1 MRSRH
6 APPRAMVSRSA
17 LCAGRA
23 VNAVGQATGHHRSG
37 GNGFV
42 IVSPQGVQVIETSAV
57 VHDVS
62 AERLWGGHTN
72 HYVSGKF
79 DRVAT
84 SDEESAH
91 RLEQAL
97 ATVGAA
103 KAREMRDT
111 GRFLVQSPGFVPG
124 SPDGS
129 VVTAFACSPTSNS
142 ARCTPRQAGAGRA
155 RGSASRCRGVI
166 SQAGSRR
173 TRRFRARGSADR
185 RGSAGW
191 RRPRRRRPASRTP
204 ARSPRR
210 ASSGLPPP

>member
-1 MRSRH
+1 MQLLEDLLEVEACTTAGHGQQKCS
-6 APPRAMVSRSA
+6 
-17 LCAGRA
+17 LCRLA
-23 VNAVGQATGHHRSG
+23 VDAVGQATGHHRSG

-129 VVTAFACSPTSNS
+129 VVTAFVLLADVELGSLHTAPGGGGKGPWISV
-142 ARCTPRQAGAGRA
+142 ALPRCDQSGR
-155 RGSASRCRGVI
+155 I
-166 SQAGSRR
+166 STYPSVPC
-173 TRRFRARGSADR
+173 TRIR
-185 RGSAGW
+185 
-191 RRPRRRRPASRTP
+191 
-204 ARSPRR
+204 
-210 ASSGLPPP
+210 